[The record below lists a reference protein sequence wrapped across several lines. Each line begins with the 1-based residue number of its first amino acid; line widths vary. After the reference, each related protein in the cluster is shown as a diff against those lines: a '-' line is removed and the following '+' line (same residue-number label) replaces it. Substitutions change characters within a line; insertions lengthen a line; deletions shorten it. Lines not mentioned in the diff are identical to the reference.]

1 MDITNVEANNSVS
14 SVLVMSINVHSIN
27 LTEPL
32 KGIMGK
38 FLFVLKDV
46 IHPQSG
52 YIIEGFSKSVSSY
65 IVGGSSL
72 KLQWWT
78 LKGGLPKADMFY
90 HLATTLV
97 WRHLIEPLLFTIKN
111 AYTRRTIDL
120 MPTESKEV
128 TI

>member
-1 MDITNVEANNSVS
+1 MNITNVEANNSIA

-32 KGIMGK
+32 KGVMGK

-52 YIIEGFSKSVSSY
+52 YIIKSFSKSVSSY
-65 IVGGSSL
+65 IVGGSCF

-78 LKGGLPKADMFY
+78 FKSGLPKADMFY

-97 WRHLIEPLLFTIKN
+97 RWHLIKPLLFTIKN